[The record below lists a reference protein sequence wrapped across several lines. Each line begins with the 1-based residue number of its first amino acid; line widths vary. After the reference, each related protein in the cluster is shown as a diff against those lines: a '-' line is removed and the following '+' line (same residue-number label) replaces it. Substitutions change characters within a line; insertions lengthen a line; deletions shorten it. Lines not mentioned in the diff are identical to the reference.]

1 MGLRISLIVTITII
15 FLCWLYLAIEPFT
28 YVEIPPADG
37 IDLVKIDQEQ
47 KDQDCSKYI
56 EFMKQPI
63 NQAYYQYP
71 RFLNP
76 KESCQHQCRS
86 GIWYDG
92 LDFGTKVCCQKA
104 CDVIKKGGFE

>member
-37 IDLVKIDQEQ
+37 IDLVKIEEQ

-104 CDVIKKGGFE
+104 CDVIKKGDFE

>member
-1 MGLRISLIVTITII
+1 MGLKIGVVIIMVI
-15 FLCWLYLAIEPFT
+15 FLFCVYLAIEPFS
-28 YVEIPPADG
+28 YVENPPADG
-37 IDLVKIDQEQ
+37 IDLDKTENTY
-47 KDQDCSKYI
+47 QDCSKYI

-76 KESCQHQCRS
+76 KESCQQECQS

-92 LDFGTKVCCQKA
+92 NEFGTKTCCKKA
-104 CDVIKKGGFE
+104 CNVIKKGDFE

>member
-1 MGLRISLIVTITII
+1 MGLRISLVIITII
-15 FLCWLYLAIEPFT
+15 FLLLYFGIEPFA
-28 YVEIPPADG
+28 YVEKPPADG
-37 IDLVKIDQEQ
+37 VELNDDKH
-47 KDQDCSKYI
+47 QDCSKYI

-76 KESCQHQCRS
+76 KESCQQECQS

-92 LDFGTKVCCQKA
+92 NEFGTKVCCRKA
-104 CDVIKKGGFE
+104 CDVIKKGDFE

>member
-1 MGLRISLIVTITII
+1 MGLRIGVVIITII
-15 FLCWLYLAIEPFT
+15 FLFCIYLVIEPFA
-28 YVEIPPADG
+28 YVQIPPSEG
-37 IDLVKIDQEQ
+37 IELIEDN

-63 NQAYYQYP
+63 NQSYYQYP

-76 KESCQHQCRS
+76 NQSCQQQCKS

-92 LDFGTKVCCQKA
+92 NEFGTKTCCKKA
-104 CDVIKKGGFE
+104 CDVIKKGDFE